1 MKKIFFLLK
10 VFAATLAWIVFFV
23 SAIQINCQSATAGPD
38 TRVPIIYS
46 TDLFHPPDDPDDDV
60 DLVTLFALQELDV
73 RAIILDLGHHQSAK
87 PGEIPLKQIMRLT
100 GRQVPFATGLLQPL
114 KYPSDKAL
122 ADPSPAAV
130 ELILTVLRDAGDK
143 VVIVITGSARDV
155 MAAFNRDEKLFREKV
170 AHIYFNGGNSGG
182 GDLHWNPGLDPQA
195 YIRLMT
201 ADLPVYW
208 CPTFSGSAT
217 RQMFYD
223 GKLETLQSQTY
234 WKFVQRDVYDAL
246 AKPLQNFFLYALGG
260 KNSAIEDPL
269 AYLEQE
275 PEPPLQKRVW
285 NEARNMWST
294 ASLYHAAGRELYRR
308 GDSWA
313 ILGTPQQ
320 GFERTPLYE
329 FVPATVTI
337 DRDLRST
344 LKVGQSRGQFMV
356 FHLIDLQN
364 YQRAMTVSLRNLLA
378 EMPLQTG
385 EKK

>member
-1 MKKIFFLLK
+1 MLCFRYTFVKA
-10 VFAATLAWIVFFV
+10 FAATLAWIVFFALAV
-23 SAIQINCQSATAGPD
+23 HLICRSAAAGPD
-38 TRVPIIYS
+38 IRVPIIYS

-60 DLVTLFALQELDV
+60 DLATLFALQELDV
-73 RAIILDLGHHQSAK
+73 RAVILDLGHHQSAK
-87 PGEIPLKQIMRLT
+87 PGEIPLKQMMSLT
-100 GRQVPFATGLLQPL
+100 GRHVSFATGLLQPL

-122 ADPSPAAV
+122 TDPSPAGV
-130 ELILTVLRDAGDK
+130 ELILKSLRNARDK
-143 VVIVITGSARDV
+143 VMIVMTGSARDV

-208 CPTFSGSAT
+208 CPTFAGSAT
-217 RQMFYD
+217 SQMFQD
-223 GKLETLQSQTY
+223 GKIETLQYQTY
-234 WKFVQRDVYDAL
+234 WKFVQQDVYDAL

-260 KNSAIEDPL
+260 KYSAVEDPL
-269 AYLEQE
+269 AYLERE
-275 PEPPLQKRVW
+275 PEQLLRKRVW
-285 NEARNMWST
+285 SEARNMWST

-313 ILGTPQQ
+313 ILGTPRQD
-320 GFERTPLYE
+320 FERVPLYE

-356 FHLIDLQN
+356 FRLIDLQN
-364 YQRAMTVSLRNLLA
+364 YQHAMTMSLRNLLA
-378 EMPLQTG
+378 EMPNKALH
-385 EKK
+385 